1 MKISKYHGLGN
12 DFIITEY
19 EPNVCYQ
26 KLAINLTKEHLS
38 IGADG
43 FIVVKKNPLE
53 MLFYNKDGSMAPMCG
68 NGIRCFSHYVVKNG
82 ILNSNSFDV
91 KTGAGTMKVEVIS
104 RLLNDFRV
112 KINMGHPL
120 FDNNMIKA
128 SENKNYF
135 GLPILFNN
143 KEYVTYSFFMGT
155 IHTVLITDH
164 IEEMISLNI
173 GPFISNNPLFKEKT
187 NVNFVEKMDDINYKI
202 RTFERGVGYTLACG
216 TGACSAF
223 VTLNKLGLVGDYC
236 YMHLPY
242 GILKITKENDNIYME
257 GPSKHVFDTEIEVDD
272 NEI

>member
-82 ILNSNSFDV
+82 IVNSNSFDV
-91 KTGAGTMKVEVIS
+91 KTGAGIMKVEVIS

-164 IEEMISLNI
+164 IEEMI
-173 GPFISNNPLFKEKT
+173 
-187 NVNFVEKMDDINYKI
+187 
-202 RTFERGVGYTLACG
+202 
-216 TGACSAF
+216 
-223 VTLNKLGLVGDYC
+223 
-236 YMHLPY
+236 
-242 GILKITKENDNIYME
+242 
-257 GPSKHVFDTEIEVDD
+257 
-272 NEI
+272 